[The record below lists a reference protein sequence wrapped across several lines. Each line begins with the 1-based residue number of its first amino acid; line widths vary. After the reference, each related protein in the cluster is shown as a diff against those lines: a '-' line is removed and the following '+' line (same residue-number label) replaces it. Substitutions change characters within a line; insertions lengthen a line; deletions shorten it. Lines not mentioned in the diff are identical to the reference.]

1 MKMIEKE
8 NREKQL
14 RSQFNKKKNSVI
26 QEYKKVYYNQ
36 EGRRNEKNQTEAVE
50 EFMDHYFMTNEGSK
64 ALSEMPEWVFR
75 PKEIKAPV

>member
-14 RSQFNKKKNSVI
+14 RSQYNKKKNSVI

-36 EGRRNEKNQTEAVE
+36 EGRRSERSQTEAV
-50 EFMDHYFMTNEGSK
+50 
-64 ALSEMPEWVFR
+64 
-75 PKEIKAPV
+75 